1 MKMIFGG
8 MIYLINKFCLYKY
21 LNVVAVRKIG
31 DQTTIVRFILQYKNN
46 VLD

>member
-31 DQTTIVRFILQYKNN
+31 DQTTLYDRTIYTTIQK
-46 VLD
+46 

>member
-21 LNVVAVRKIG
+21 LNVVAVRKNWRLNYDRPIY
-31 DQTTIVRFILQYKNN
+31 TTIQK
-46 VLD
+46 